1 MSDNIHFDL
10 SEFDK
15 FLSIVIT
22 PEEMCESLIDL
33 LFNYA
38 MTMDGERAEIFK
50 DDVGTIY
57 LLYMEFKKLKSI
69 S

>member
-1 MSDNIHFDL
+1 MRHAIQYDL
-10 SEFDK
+10 TDFGK
-15 FLSIVIT
+15 FLNQVVN

-57 LLYMEFKKLKSI
+57 LLYMEFKRIKPVL
-69 S
+69 